1 MTQGLASLETPSPA
15 AANSVR
21 AGRIAALRLTLNNFR
36 NYEHARIETE
46 GRSVVLSGENGAGK
60 TNVLEA
66 LSYLVPGSGLRG
78 AKLFEVGRM
87 ENGKSSPWAVAAN
100 IERSAMAGHVSELVS
115 LGTGLVENPKGGR
128 DKRQVHVD
136 GEAVRTQAS
145 LAEHFSAHWLSP
157 QMDRLFQGGAEGRRR
172 FLDRLVFSLDPAH
185 AGRTSGYMHALRER
199 ARLLKDGKMDDA
211 WLSALEETMA
221 AKGVAV
227 AAARLDV
234 AGRLAERCRAL
245 DGPFPF
251 ANLSI
256 DGLVEHWLG
265 EMPALEVEERI
276 KDALKKSRNLD
287 GQNGGAGGALEGRL
301 AHQSDLLVE
310 HGPKGQKASVCST
323 GEQKMLL
330 VGLVL
335 GAARMAAD
343 DEGRVAVLLLDEV
356 AAHLD
361 ARHLIALFD
370 EVADIGAQAWFTGT
384 DAALFA
390 PLKPSARFFSIDDG
404 HIEARD

>member
-1 MTQGLASLETPSPA
+1 MTQGLASLETPSPT

-78 AKLFEVGRM
+78 AKLFEVGRTQ
-87 ENGKSSPWAVAAN
+87 NGKSSPWAVAAN
-100 IERSAMAGHVSELVS
+100 IERSAMVGHVSELVS
-115 LGTGLVENPKGGR
+115 LGTGLVENPRGGR

-221 AKGVAV
+221 AKG
-227 AAARLDV
+227 
-234 AGRLAERCRAL
+234 
-245 DGPFPF
+245 
-251 ANLSI
+251 
-256 DGLVEHWLG
+256 
-265 EMPALEVEERI
+265 
-276 KDALKKSRNLD
+276 KS
-287 GQNGGAGGALEGRL
+287 
-301 AHQSDLLVE
+301 V
-310 HGPKGQKASVCST
+310 V
-323 GEQKMLL
+323 
-330 VGLVL
+330 
-335 GAARMAAD
+335 
-343 DEGRVAVLLLDEV
+343 
-356 AAHLD
+356 
-361 ARHLIALFD
+361 
-370 EVADIGAQAWFTGT
+370 
-384 DAALFA
+384 
-390 PLKPSARFFSIDDG
+390 
-404 HIEARD
+404 